1 MIVADHTQILIIR
14 NWIRCGSNRSIR
26 QIFPKFSFLSS
37 CCSLSCSCASLASH
51 FCCPCLPYFFFDLM
65 YFWPDDPTFL
75 SAVTL
80 IQLSSRCL
88 PSAVVLTMSANFK
101 PAFCLVGCNTGWPL
115 PTRLYFY
122 SSLNLY
128 IFFSL
133 ERLNM
138 RTSLAFATLNSF
150 YKGWYWQLEYGS
162 ETETTSA

>member
-37 CCSLSCSCASLASH
+37 CCCLSCSCALLASH

-80 IQLSSRCL
+80 IQLSTL
-88 PSAVVLTMSANFK
+88 
-101 PAFCLVGCNTGWPL
+101 
-115 PTRLYFY
+115 
-122 SSLNLY
+122 SSLCCCANHVCKFQACFLPGGLQY
-128 IFFSL
+128 WMTTSYPSLFLFQFEFIDLLFF
-133 ERLNM
+133 
-138 RTSLAFATLNSF
+138 RTS
-150 YKGWYWQLEYGS
+150 
-162 ETETTSA
+162 

>member
-37 CCSLSCSCASLASH
+37 CCCLSCSCALLASH

-65 YFWPDDPTFL
+65 YFWPDGPTFL
-75 SAVTL
+75 STVTL

-88 PSAVVLTMSANFK
+88 PSAVGLTMSANFK

-122 SSLNLY
+122 SILKFIDLL
-128 IFFSL
+128 FF
-133 ERLNM
+133 
-138 RTSLAFATLNSF
+138 RTS
-150 YKGWYWQLEYGS
+150 
-162 ETETTSA
+162 